1 MVETNHTIDIILDM
15 LNIQM
20 DRIVKNTV
28 VVSLIGTQLDYVGK
42 RVDRWAK
49 WRPNVSLCSQDDLI
63 INQFHMLHDNHSSRL
78 ANNVAVDIESISPE
92 TKMTLHT
99 INFKD
104 PWDFEEVYAKLFD
117 WCQQQEFDTDKNDYL
132 FHITT
137 GTHVVQICSYL
148 LTESRHFPGRLIQTS
163 PDHNNKNKSIG
174 RTQIIDLDLSK
185 YDQLATR
192 FDIEHQEGKS
202 FLKGGIETKNE
213 AFNRLISQ
221 IEKVAIRSQ
230 DPMLLTG
237 PTGAG
242 KSQLATRIFQLKKKR
257 SMLKGALVSV
267 NCATLKGENA
277 MAALFGHTKGA
288 FTGALKSRDGF
299 LLTANDGV
307 LFLDEIGELG
317 LEEQAML
324 LHAIENKT
332 FHPVGSDT
340 PVESNFQ
347 LIAGTNRDLKK
358 EIELGSFREDL
369 LARINLWTYELPAL
383 KNRKEDIPVNVDYE
397 IDLFTKKTGHRVQF
411 NKEAKNVFIDF
422 ATSIEALWSG
432 NFRDLSSAITRL
444 CTLADSSRITVND
457 VEEEVLRLK
466 FAWNPS
472 VEPSLSSNLGKYL
485 STEQIDKLDSF
496 DVNQLGY
503 VINMCQRHN
512 TMASA
517 GRELFNVSRT
527 LKSQSNDSS
536 RLQKYLNK
544 FGLKWADL
552 L

>member
-1 MVETNHTIDIILDM
+1 MDIRKM
-15 LNIQM
+15 
-20 DRIVKNTV
+20 KNTV

-49 WRPNVSLCSQDDLI
+49 WRPNVSLCSQEDLI
-63 INQFHMLHDNHSSRL
+63 VNQFHMLHDNHSSRL

-92 TKMTLHT
+92 TNINLHT
-99 INFKD
+99 VNFKD

-117 WCQQQEFDTDKNDYL
+117 WCQQQEFDTDNNDYL

-174 RTQIIDLDLSK
+174 RIQIIDLDLSK

-192 FDIEHQEGKS
+192 FDVEHQEGKE
-202 FLKGGIETKNE
+202 FLKGGIETKNK
-213 AFNRLISQ
+213 AFNTLISQ

-257 SMLKGALVSV
+257 SMLKGTLVSV

-299 LLTANDGV
+299 LLTANEGV

-332 FHPVGSDT
+332 FHPVGSDI
-340 PVESNFQ
+340 PVQSDFQ

-358 EIELGSFREDL
+358 EIEKGSFREDL

-383 KNRKEDIPVNVDYE
+383 KDRKEDIPVNVDYE
-397 IDLFTKKTGHRVQF
+397 IDLFAQKTGHRVQF
-411 NKEAKNVFIDF
+411 NKEAKNRFISF
-422 ATSIEALWSG
+422 SKSNEASWSG

-444 CTLADSSRITVND
+444 CTLADSSRITVGD
-457 VEEEVLRLK
+457 VENEEARLRR
-466 FAWNPS
+466 AWGPSDNKSNPNN
-472 VEPSLSSNLGKYL
+472 LSKYL
-485 STEQIDKLDSF
+485 SNEQVEQLDKF
-496 DVNQLGY
+496 DANQLDY
-503 VINMCQRHN
+503 VLNVCQRHDS
-512 TMASA
+512 MASA
-517 GRELFNVSRT
+517 GRELFDVSRT
-527 LKSQSNDSS
+527 LKSQPNDSS

-544 FGLKWADL
+544 FGLKWGDIL
-552 L
+552 

>member
-1 MVETNHTIDIILDM
+1 
-15 LNIQM
+15 M
-20 DRIVKNTV
+20 DSVVKDVV

-49 WRPNVSLCSQDDLI
+49 WRPNVSLCSQDDLV
-63 INQFHMLHDNHSSRL
+63 INQLHLLHDNHSNRL
-78 ANNVAVDIESISPE
+78 ANDVTVDIESVSPE
-92 TKMTLHT
+92 TEVSLHSV
-99 INFKD
+99 NFQN

-117 WCQQQEFDTDKNDYL
+117 WCLQQDFDTDKNDYL

-174 RTQIIDLDLSK
+174 RIQIIDLDLSR

-192 FDIEHQEGKS
+192 FDVEHQEGKE
-202 FLKGGIETKNE
+202 FLKGGIETKNKD
-213 AFNRLISQ
+213 FNNLIGQ
-221 IEKVAIRSQ
+221 IEKVAIRSK

-257 SMLKGALVSV
+257 SMLKGTLVSV

-288 FTGALKSRDGF
+288 FTGALKARDGF
-299 LLTANDGV
+299 LLTANEGV

-324 LHAIENKT
+324 LHAIENKS
-332 FHPVGSDT
+332 FHPVGSDA
-340 PVESNFQ
+340 VVNSGFQ
-347 LIAGTNRDLKK
+347 LIAGTNKNLKE
-358 EIELGSFREDL
+358 EIKKGAFREDL

-383 KNRKEDIPVNVDYE
+383 KDRKEDIPANVDYE
-397 IDLFTKKTGHRVQF
+397 IELYSQKSGHRVQF
-411 NKEAKNVFIDF
+411 NKEAKSRFIGF
-422 ATSIEALWSG
+422 AVSNKATWSG

-444 CTLADSSRITVND
+444 CTLADSSRITIAD
-457 VEEEVLRLK
+457 VEDEIEKLTR
-466 FAWNPS
+466 AW
-472 VEPSLSSNLGKYL
+472 SSSGEQTHTDILNSYL
-485 STEQIDKLDSF
+485 STEQIQQLDKF
-496 DVNQLGY
+496 DAQQLSY
-503 VINMCQRHN
+503 VLAVCQRH
-512 TMASA
+512 TSMASA
-517 GRELFNVSRT
+517 GRELFDVSRT
-527 LKSQSNDSS
+527 FKSQPNDSS

-544 FGLKWADL
+544 FGLKWRDIRSID
-552 L
+552 

>member
-1 MVETNHTIDIILDM
+1 M
-15 LNIQM
+15 
-20 DRIVKNTV
+20 KSTV

-49 WRPNVSLCSQDDLI
+49 WRPNVSLCSQEDLI
-63 INQFHMLHDNHSSRL
+63 VNQFHMLHDNHSNRL
-78 ANNVAVDIESISPE
+78 ANNVAVDIESVSPE
-92 TKMTLHT
+92 THVNLHT

-117 WCQQQEFDTDKNDYL
+117 WCQQQTFDTDKNDYL

-174 RTQIIDLDLSK
+174 RVQIIDLDLSK

-192 FDIEHQEGKS
+192 FDVEHQEGKE
-202 FLKGGIETKNE
+202 FLKGGIETKNK
-213 AFNRLISQ
+213 AFNRLIAQ
-221 IEKVAIRSQ
+221 VEKVAIRSQ

-257 SMLKGALVSV
+257 SMLKGRLVSV

-299 LLTANDGV
+299 LLTANNGV

-332 FHPVGSDT
+332 FHHVGSDI
-340 PVESNFQ
+340 PVQSDFQ
-347 LIAGTNRDLKK
+347 LIAGTNRNLKQ
-358 EIELGSFREDL
+358 EIENGTFREDL
-369 LARINLWTYELPAL
+369 LARINLWTYQLPAL
-383 KNRKEDIPVNVDYE
+383 KDRKEDIPANLEYE
-397 IDLFTKKTGHRVQF
+397 IDLFAQKTGHRVQF
-411 NKEAKNVFIDF
+411 NKEAKNSFISF
-422 ATSIEALWSG
+422 SISNEALWSG
-432 NFRDLSSAITRL
+432 NFRDLSSAVTRL
-444 CTLADSSRITVND
+444 CTLADSSRITVED
-457 VEEEVLRLK
+457 VEEEVERLK
-466 FAWNPS
+466 LAWHPS
-472 VEPSLSSNLGKYL
+472 GQLSNINNLYNYL
-485 STEQIDKLDSF
+485 SKEAVEKLDTF
-496 DVNQLGY
+496 DANQLSY
-503 VINMCQRHN
+503 VISTCQRHN
-512 TMASA
+512 SMASA
-517 GRELFNVSRT
+517 GRELFDVSRT
-527 LKSQSNDSS
+527 LKSQPNDSS
-536 RLQKYLNK
+536 RLQKYLSK
-544 FGLKWADL
+544 FNLKWHEVSAS
-552 L
+552 

>member
-1 MVETNHTIDIILDM
+1 MTKK
-15 LNIQM
+15 
-20 DRIVKNTV
+20 IVI
-28 VVSLIGTQLDYVGK
+28 VSLIGTQLDYVGK

-49 WRPNVSLCSQDDLI
+49 WRPNVSLCSQEDLI
-63 INQFHMLHDNHSSRL
+63 VNQLHMLHDNHSSRL
-78 ANNVAVDIESISPE
+78 ANNVAVDIESVSPE
-92 TKMTLHT
+92 TNVALHQV
-99 INFKD
+99 NFRD

-148 LTESRHFPGRLIQTS
+148 LTESRHFPGRLVQTS

-174 RTQIIDLDLSK
+174 RVQIIDLDLSK

-192 FDIEHQEGKS
+192 FDVEHQEGKE
-202 FLKGGIETKNE
+202 FLKGGIETKNK
-213 AFNRLISQ
+213 AFNRLITQ

-257 SMLKGALVSV
+257 SMLKGTLVSV

-288 FTGALKSRDGF
+288 FTGAQKSRDGF

-317 LEEQAML
+317 IEEQAML

-340 PVESNFQ
+340 PAQSNFQ
-347 LIAGTNRDLKK
+347 LIAGTNRDLKL
-358 EIELGSFREDL
+358 EIEQGTFREDL

-383 KNRKEDIPVNVDYE
+383 KDRKEDIPANVDYE
-397 IDLFTKKTGHRVQF
+397 IDLFAQKTGHRVQF
-411 NKEAKNVFIDF
+411 NKEAKSTFIGF
-422 ATSIEALWSG
+422 STSNEALWSG

-444 CTLADSSRITVND
+444 CTLADSSRITIDD
-457 VEEEVLRLK
+457 VEGEVERLK
-466 FAWNPS
+466 HAWNPS
-472 VEPSLSSNLGKYL
+472 GQQSTSNNLYKYL
-485 STEQIDKLDSF
+485 KKEQVEQLDRF
-496 DVNQLGY
+496 DASQLSY
-503 VINMCQRHN
+503 VLETCQRHN
-512 TMASA
+512 SMASA
-517 GRELFNVSRT
+517 GRELFDVSRT
-527 LKSQSNDSS
+527 LKSQPNDSS

-544 FGLKWADL
+544 FDLKWKDL
-552 L
+552 SKISN

>member
-1 MVETNHTIDIILDM
+1 MRD
-15 LNIQM
+15 
-20 DRIVKNTV
+20 TV

-49 WRPNVSLCSQDDLI
+49 WRPNVSLCSQEDLI

-92 TKMTLHT
+92 TKMVLHS
-99 INFKD
+99 INFKN

-174 RTQIIDLDLSK
+174 RVQIIDLDLSK

-192 FDIEHQEGKS
+192 FDIEHQEGKD

-213 AFNRLISQ
+213 AFNKLITQ

-257 SMLKGALVSV
+257 SMLKGVLVSV

-299 LLTANDGV
+299 LLTANNGV

-324 LHAIENKT
+324 LHAIENKS
-332 FHPVGSDT
+332 FHPVGSDST
-340 PVESNFQ
+340 VESNFQ

-358 EIELGSFREDL
+358 EIEKGAFREDL

-397 IDLFTKKTGHRVQF
+397 IDLFAQKTGHRVQF
-411 NKEAKNVFIDF
+411 NKEARTDFINFSVSKN
-422 ATSIEALWSG
+422 ALWSG

-444 CTLADSSRITVND
+444 CTLADSSRITQSD
-457 VEEEVLRLK
+457 VAEEVLRLK
-466 FAWNPS
+466 HAWDPS
-472 VEPSLSSNLGKYL
+472 YELSTNAILEKYL
-485 STEQIDKLDSF
+485 SKQQIDKLDSF
-496 DVNQLGY
+496 DVNQLSY
-503 VINMCQRHN
+503 VVDVCEKHS

-517 GRELFNVSRT
+517 GRELFDVSRT
-527 LKSQSNDSS
+527 LKSQPNDSS
-536 RLQKYLNK
+536 RLQKYLAK
-544 FGLKWADL
+544 FELKWADISQ
-552 L
+552 